1 MITGSERAIRYSEL
15 GRVLQEYQP
24 EILLLPANW
33 EFNFPLVE
41 NIIEIIITKKAVL
54 IRNFFA
60 TFIYHLPYWYESV
73 NILMLISSVANFPE
87 IVYA

>member
-1 MITGSERAIRYSEL
+1 VITGSERAIRYSEL

-41 NIIEIIITKKAVL
+41 NIIETAENKIRSLNVILFSCTNTVAIVMNRKEIKKIKRFGWADAE
-54 IRNFFA
+54 IR
-60 TFIYHLPYWYESV
+60 
-73 NILMLISSVANFPE
+73 
-87 IVYA
+87 